1 MSCQNH
7 PNVKA
12 IEHCGLCKIPLCGMC
27 ANFTDLGIFCD
38 KCDAI
43 KENERYVQGEQAKL
57 VKPAA
62 PAIPMQTDDSGD
74 AEQSNK
80 SKKGNPN
87 TVPIIVIACCLGIIG
102 AQQLFAYQARYKPI
116 PQEELVQSLG
126 ISSLE
131 RCILVFRE
139 IGTQLRSAQLP
150 NESMRCDDSGTPNII
165 ERSGGDIKISH
176 PHPDFYGYSQIYV
189 SRSNGEPTLIP

>member
-7 PNVKA
+7 PQVRA
-12 IEHCGLCKIPLCGMC
+12 IEHCGLCKMPMCGMC

-43 KENERYVQGEQAKL
+43 KENERFVQGEQAKL
-57 VKPAA
+57 GKPAA
-62 PAIPMQTDDSGD
+62 PAIPMQTDVDD
-74 AEQSNK
+74 AEQSNRPKK
-80 SKKGNPN
+80 SNPN
-87 TVPIIVIACCLGIIG
+87 TVPLIVITCCILII
-102 AQQLFAYQARYKPI
+102 AVQQFFVYQSRYKPI
-116 PQEELVQSLG
+116 EPESLVENLG
-126 ISSLE
+126 ISSLQ
-131 RCILVFRE
+131 RCIVVFRE

-165 ERSGGDIKISH
+165 ERSEGDIKISH

-189 SRSNGEPTLIP
+189 SRSNTEPTLVP

>member
-1 MSCQNH
+1 M
-7 PNVKA
+7 
-12 IEHCGLCKIPLCGMC
+12 CGMC

-57 VKPAA
+57 AKPAG
-62 PAIPMQTDDSGD
+62 PAIAMQNDDDD

-80 SKKGNPN
+80 SKKSNSN
-87 TVPIIVIACCLGIIG
+87 TIPVIVIVCCLAIIG
-102 AQQLFAYQARYKPI
+102 VQQFLAYQARYKPI
-116 PQEELVQSLG
+116 PREELVQNLG

-150 NESMRCDDSGTPNII
+150 NEAMRCDDSGTPNII
-165 ERSGGDIKISH
+165 ERSEGNIKISH

-189 SRSNGEPTLIP
+189 SRSNSEPTLVP

>member
-1 MSCQNH
+1 MSCKNH

-12 IEHCGLCKIPLCGMC
+12 IEQCGLCKAPLCGMC

-43 KENERYVQGEQAKL
+43 KENERFVHGEQAKL

-62 PAIPMQTDDSGD
+62 ANVESD
-74 AEQSNK
+74 AERTEPSNK
-80 SKKGNPN
+80 SRKPKPN
-87 TVPIIVIACCLGIIG
+87 TIPAIVIACCALIII
-102 AQQLFAYQARYKPI
+102 AQQFFAYQARYKPI
-116 PQEELVQSLG
+116 QQVELVESLG
-126 ISSLE
+126 ISSLQ

-150 NESMRCDDSGTPNII
+150 DASMRCDDSGTPNII
-165 ERSGGDIKISH
+165 ERSEGDIKISH
-176 PHPDFYGYSQIYV
+176 HHPDFYGYSQIYV
-189 SRSNGEPTLIP
+189 SRSNTEPTLVL